1 MNSSERGQIEADRLE
16 AGRKEAIEHGH
27 EGLTMEATAALY
39 GRDASAVRHAALNHE
54 AEAVRFTITTG
65 GRDLKMIGKDW
76 ADAYWG
82 GCGDTEPV
90 PDSAYAT
97 PESDR
102 GLPLT
107 IAPGTVGT
115 SGGRPGAPAGRST
128 R

>member
-1 MNSSERGQIEADRLE
+1 MNSPERGQIEADRLE

-82 GCGDTEPV
+82 GCGDTYEHRLR
-90 PDSAYAT
+90 ALRE
-97 PESDR
+97 ES
-102 GLPLT
+102 LT
-107 IAPGTVGT
+107 CWIP
-115 SGGRPGAPAGRST
+115 SYGGMWLLLGVAAKEVRS
-128 R
+128 